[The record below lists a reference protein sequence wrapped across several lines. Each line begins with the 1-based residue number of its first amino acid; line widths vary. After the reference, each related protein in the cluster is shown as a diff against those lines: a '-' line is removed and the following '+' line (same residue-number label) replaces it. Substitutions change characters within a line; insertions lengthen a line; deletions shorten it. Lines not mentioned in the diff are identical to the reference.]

1 MPKIRV
7 LVADDHT
14 VLRAGLTLL
23 INAQSDMEVV
33 GEAGDGAE
41 TVSRARDLGCDVVLL
56 DLSMPGSSG
65 TAVIG
70 WLMRL
75 HPMPRILVLTGHDD
89 PAYLRSALRAG
100 ASGYVVKSAADVD
113 LLAAVRVVHRG
124 GTFVR
129 LTRLGEPSGGDV
141 VRRGSSDSPAVA
153 PSRPLSRRELE
164 VLRLLAQGHTNQAV
178 ADRLTVSVKTIETH
192 RRRMSE
198 KLGFKTRAELFR
210 FAVEAG
216 VLEHDTATSRDKS

>member
-33 GEAGDGAE
+33 GEAADGAE

-56 DLSMPGSSG
+56 DLTMPGSSS

-70 WLMRL
+70 WLRRL
-75 HPMPRILVLTGHDD
+75 DPMPRILVLTGHDD

-100 ASGYVVKSAADVD
+100 ASGYIVKSVADVD
-113 LLAAVRVVHRG
+113 LLAAIRVVYDG
-124 GTFVR
+124 GSFVR
-129 LTRLGEPSGGDV
+129 LTRFGEPTGGDV
-141 VRRGSSDSPAVA
+141 VRRGSGDSPAVA
-153 PSRPLSRRELE
+153 PSRPLSRREVE
-164 VLRLLAQGHTNQAV
+164 VLRLLAQGHTNQEV
-178 ADRLTVSVKTIETH
+178 ADRLTVSTKTVETH
-192 RRRMSE
+192 RRRLTD
-198 KLGFKTRAELFR
+198 KLGLKSRAELFS

-216 VLEHDTATSRDKS
+216 LFEKS